1 GIMLRGFHS
10 KSRSSTAS
18 STAATGEA
26 KVADMPAAA
35 PATRS
40 VFRSAAVSSKNW
52 ATRDPK
58 APPVMMIGPSAPN
71 GPPLPIEMAPAR
83 AMGPTRQGAVKPP
96 RAAAPRGSARAR
108 MPTPRPPRRRGR
120 AHELAK
126 RAHQR
131 GPGRAQL
138 GAMSERQA
146 QQQPV
151 PARGEP
157 HQDPAAVA
165 RAARAAHQPVRLHA
179 IDQLDG
185 AVM

>member
-1 GIMLRGFHS
+1 MLRGFHS

-71 GPPLPIEMAPAR
+71 GPPLPIEMAAERGLRTAR
-83 AMGPTRQGAVKPP
+83 
-96 RAAAPRGSARAR
+96 RGSTRLPPIRIDSIASGMPWPR
-108 MPTPRPPRRRGR
+108 MR
-120 AHELAK
+120 
-126 RAHQR
+126 
-131 GPGRAQL
+131 
-138 GAMSERQA
+138 SE
-146 QQQPV
+146 P
-151 PARGEP
+151 
-157 HQDPAAVA
+157 
-165 RAARAAHQPVRLHA
+165 
-179 IDQLDG
+179 
-185 AVM
+185 